1 MTRVAVVGATGYAG
15 AELVRILAGHPETK
29 LAVLTSR
36 QFAGVRFDQVYP
48 AMAGRVDA
56 VCQEYAVDHVCENA
70 DMVFMALPHQLPM
83 TLVPEI
89 LKHGKKVQFAGVR
102 FDQVYPAM
110 AGRVDAVCQEYA
122 VDHVCENADMVFM
135 ALPHQLPMTLV
146 PEILKHG
153 KKVIDLSADFRF
165 NDANF
170 YESTYQPHAAVDLL
184 DSAVYGLSEIYTDQI
199 ASAALIGNPGCY
211 PTSVL
216 LALVPLLKQ
225 GLLDPG
231 MLIADSKSGVSG
243 AGRSLALASHF
254 CEVNESFKAYK
265 VAAHR
270 HNPEMNAVLSR
281 EAGKPISITFVPH
294 LVPMTRGM
302 LTTIYAT
309 PIAELTHQD
318 VVDCYLQAYGQ
329 RPFIR
334 LCPEGRLP
342 DTLHVRGTNFCDIG
356 FTLDKGSGR
365 LILIS
370 AIDNLVKG
378 AAGQAVQNMNLMQ
391 GFDETAG
398 LLNVPFPL

>member
-15 AELVRILAGHPETK
+15 AELVRILAGHPETE
-29 LAVLTSR
+29 LTVLTSR

-56 VCQEYAVDHVCENA
+56 VCREFSTGLVCDNA
-70 DMVFMALPHQLPM
+70 DFVYMALPHKLPM
-83 TLVPEI
+83 ALVP
-89 LKHGKKVQFAGVR
+89 
-102 FDQVYPAM
+102 D
-110 AGRVDAVCQEYA
+110 
-122 VDHVCENADMVFM
+122 
-135 ALPHQLPMTLV
+135 
-146 PEILKHG
+146 ILKHG

-165 NDANF
+165 NDVDL
-170 YESTYQPHAAVDLL
+170 YESAYQPHSARDLL
-184 DSAVYGLSEIYTDQI
+184 DSTVYGLSEIYAEQI
-199 ASAALIGNPGCY
+199 KTAALIGNPGCY

-216 LALVPLLKQ
+216 LPLIPALRQ
-225 GLLDPG
+225 GLLDPATI
-231 MLIADSKSGVSG
+231 IADAKSGVSG

-265 VAAHR
+265 VAVHR

-281 EAGKPISITFVPH
+281 EAHAPVSITFVPH

-309 PIAELTHQD
+309 PAQGVQQQD
-318 VVDCYLQAYGQ
+318 ILDCYRKAYHG

-334 LCPEGRLP
+334 LCPEDRLP

-356 FTLDKGSGR
+356 FRFDENNRR

-378 AAGQAVQNMNLMQ
+378 AAGQAVQNMNLML

-398 LLNVPFPL
+398 LYNVPWPL